1 MDNPKFFDKV
11 IYELVVLASGL
22 TAGGIFLGALF
33 AILTGNLLFL
43 IMSAVGIVAFKPL
56 GTLRA
61 KYRRAAE
68 YDSSGQ
74 RVSMK
79 DPMRMSKKDRD
90 EMDKAKLFRE
100 QQICPT
106 TTTDKMTHPGSETP
120 DEDIARLIGLMPVK
134 EKVADMTARMAFE
147 NRNRDKKKKKS
158 PQVEVESRHMVFY
171 GSPGTG
177 KAQPL
182 YSLVLTPKGFV
193 RMGDIHEGDTVIAA
207 SGKEATVIGVFP
219 QGVKPVYEVTLEDG
233 RKCRCSDEHLWTV
246 RLNGHYEYTT
256 AELKDLLNVP
266 QGIFIPVYGNGER
279 KVRSIRFVGREECQ
293 CIYIDDAAHL
303 YVTDDNI
310 ITHNTTIARIM
321 AGYLYKYGYI
331 KKNKCLEID
340 GNFLKAG
347 EYSAEKTSIVIRRA
361 MGGVLFIDE
370 AYALMGDQAGAEAV
384 ATLIKEMEDHRGDFV
399 LILAGYTNEMRQLL
413 EYNPGFAS
421 RVKEY
426 LTFPDYNAR
435 EMEEI
440 FALMAKSKGFEVDS
454 AAYPNFDTR
463 VASERQLRSFG
474 NARTARNILEETLD
488 RHARNYME
496 GKLTESQEYL
506 IIADDVSPEVKNTM
520 FMGDYR

>member
-1 MDNPKFFDKV
+1 MDNPKFSDKL
-11 IYELVVLASGL
+11 IYEIVVILSGV
-22 TAGGIFLGALF
+22 TAGGIFLGVMFAL
-33 AILTGNLLFL
+33 LTGNLLFL
-43 IMSAVGIVAFKPL
+43 IMCAVGIVAFKPL

-90 EMDKAKLFRE
+90 AMDKAKLFRE

-106 TTTDKMTHPGSETP
+106 TTTDRMTHPGSKTP
-120 DEDIARLIGLMPVK
+120 DEDIARLIGLVPVK

-147 NRNRDKKKKKS
+147 NRSNDKKKKKKDKNKG
-158 PQVEVESRHMVFY
+158 EVESRHMVFY

-177 KAQPL
+177 K
-182 YSLVLTPKGFV
+182 
-193 RMGDIHEGDTVIAA
+193 
-207 SGKEATVIGVFP
+207 
-219 QGVKPVYEVTLEDG
+219 
-233 RKCRCSDEHLWTV
+233 
-246 RLNGHYEYTT
+246 
-256 AELKDLLNVP
+256 
-266 QGIFIPVYGNGER
+266 
-279 KVRSIRFVGREECQ
+279 
-293 CIYIDDAAHL
+293 
-303 YVTDDNI
+303 
-310 ITHNTTIARIM
+310 TTIARIM

-331 KKNKCLEID
+331 RKNQCLEID

-370 AYALMGDQAGAEAV
+370 AYALMGDQSGAEAV

-426 LTFPDYNAR
+426 LTFPDYNAH

-440 FALMAKSKGFEVDS
+440 FALMAKSKGFDVDS
-454 AAYPNFDTR
+454 AAYPNYDKR
-463 VASERQLRSFG
+463 VASERELRSFG
-474 NARTARNILEETLD
+474 NGRTARNILEETLD
-488 RHARNYME
+488 KHARNYME
-496 GKLTESQEYL
+496 GKLDKSQEYL
-506 IIADDVSPEVKNTM
+506 IIADDISPEVKNTM

>member
-1 MDNPKFFDKV
+1 MDNPKFSDKV
-11 IYELVVLASGL
+11 KYELIVVASGL
-22 TAGGIFLGALF
+22 SAGGIFIGLIAALSTRKY
-33 AILTGNLLFL
+33 AFL
-43 IMSAVGIVAFKPL
+43 IISVIGLVLYKPL
-56 GTLRA
+56 GTMRA
-61 KYRRAAE
+61 NARRAAE

-90 EMDKAKLFRE
+90 AMDKAKLFRE

-106 TTTDKMTHPGSETP
+106 TTTDRMTHPGSETP
-120 DEDIARLIGLMPVK
+120 DEDIARLIGLKPVK

-147 NRNRDKKKKKS
+147 NRDKKKKKKKKDDS
-158 PQVEVESRHMVFY
+158 KAEVESRHMVFY

-177 KAQPL
+177 K
-182 YSLVLTPKGFV
+182 
-193 RMGDIHEGDTVIAA
+193 
-207 SGKEATVIGVFP
+207 
-219 QGVKPVYEVTLEDG
+219 
-233 RKCRCSDEHLWTV
+233 
-246 RLNGHYEYTT
+246 
-256 AELKDLLNVP
+256 
-266 QGIFIPVYGNGER
+266 
-279 KVRSIRFVGREECQ
+279 
-293 CIYIDDAAHL
+293 
-303 YVTDDNI
+303 
-310 ITHNTTIARIM
+310 TTIARIM

-331 KKNKCLEID
+331 RKNKCLEID

-426 LTFPDYNAR
+426 LTFPDYNAK
-435 EMEEI
+435 EMEQI
-440 FALMAKSKGFEVDS
+440 FELMAKSKGFSVDA
-454 AAYPNFDTR
+454 AAYPRYDRR
-463 VASERQLRSFG
+463 VASERELRSFG
-474 NARTARNILEETLD
+474 NGRTARNILEETLD

-496 GKLTESQEYL
+496 GKLDK
-506 IIADDVSPEVKNTM
+506 ADEFVIVSDDISPEVKNSM
-520 FMGDYR
+520 FMESYR